1 MRRGTIT
8 IRALLVVFAVALAA
22 AGCGGNGGG
31 GGGGNAANIKIGF
44 FSPTTGPTAA
54 DGVSAKH
61 GAELAIEKLNS
72 SGNRTYSLVA
82 YDDAGDPAQAA
93 TIARKLV
100 QQDRVAIGVSGAYSP
115 SGAAAAPIFQSTKVP
130 MLSAYGVSPKVTQ
143 AGDYIFRTGPAGELE
158 GAAAAIFMQKQL
170 KAKRLSVLAGDADP
184 PIVTSNGVK
193 DKAGQIGLQVVSDDK
208 FPLSETDFRPLLGR
222 IKAARPD
229 AVYAAAYYD
238 AASQLLNQA
247 KEVGVRVPFVFGSLS
262 DSYKVFE
269 LAKGN
274 AEGAYLV
281 TDFDRGERP
290 AAKEFLQKFQAKYQ
304 VPPDVVAAASY
315 DAVLVAGAAV
325 EKAGST
331 DGTALR
337 DGILGLTNLEQLAT
351 GPVQRVTPRRDF
363 VRPLSVQVGKDGQW
377 THFATIPYD
386 ELAPQ

>member
-1 MRRGTIT
+1 MARTK
-8 IRALLVVFAVALAA
+8 LSVLVVSFALAALA
-22 AGCGGNGGG
+22 AGCGGDGGG
-31 GGGGNAANIKIGF
+31 GGSGEDAQNVKIGF

-54 DGVSAKH
+54 DGVSAKN
-61 GAELAIEKLNS
+61 GAQLAVEKLNQQ
-72 SGNRTYSLVA
+72 GGRKYELVA

-100 QQDRVAIGVSGAYSP
+100 QQDQVAIGVSGAYSP
-115 SGAAAAPIFQSTKVP
+115 SGAAAAPIFQSTKIP

-158 GAAAAIFMQKQL
+158 GAAAAIFIKEQL
-170 KAKRLSVLAGDADP
+170 KANRLSVLAGDADP

-193 DKAGQIGLQVVSDDK
+193 DRAGKIGLQVVSDDK

-222 IKAARPD
+222 IRAANPD

-247 KEVGVRVPFVFGSLS
+247 KEVGLDAPFVFGSLT

-281 TDFDRGERP
+281 TDFDRSDRP
-290 AAKEFLQKFQAKYQ
+290 AVKEFLSTFESRFK

-325 EKAGST
+325 EAAGST
-331 DGTALR
+331 EGQKVREA
-337 DGILGLTNLEQLAT
+337 ILGLTNLEQLVT
-351 GPVQRVTPRRDF
+351 GPVERVTEQRDF
-363 VRPLSVQVGKDGQW
+363 VRALSVQVGKDGAW
-377 THFATIPYD
+377 THHATIPY
-386 ELAPQ
+386 EQLAPK